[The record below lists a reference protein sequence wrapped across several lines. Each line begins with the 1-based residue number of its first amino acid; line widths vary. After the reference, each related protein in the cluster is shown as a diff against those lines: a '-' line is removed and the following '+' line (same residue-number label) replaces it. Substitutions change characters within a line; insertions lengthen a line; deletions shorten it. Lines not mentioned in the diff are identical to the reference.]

1 VDGWDDPRMP
11 TLAGLRRRG
20 YTPASIRNFWRDLGV
35 SKTDSIIDMG
45 VLENAVRNDLNE
57 TAPRAMAVLDPV
69 KVVLTNFPEGE
80 TEWLDAPVHPQQPER
95 GTRRVPITREIWIE
109 RGDFMEEPP
118 RKFFRLRPDGEVRLR
133 NAFIVR
139 CTDVIKDETGEIV
152 ELHCELDPDSRSG
165 MPGAERRVKGTIHWV
180 SAAHGRAVEVR
191 LYDRLFNVENPL
203 ADKDRDYREFLNP
216 ESLRVIETAWV
227 EPSVLE
233 GEQTAVQFERTG
245 YFVRDEA
252 DSETERPVF
261 NRTVTLRDT
270 WAKLRKG

>member
-1 VDGWDDPRMP
+1 
-11 TLAGLRRRG
+11 
-20 YTPASIRNFWRDLGV
+20 
-35 SKTDSIIDMG
+35 
-45 VLENAVRNDLNE
+45 
-57 TAPRAMAVLDPV
+57 
-69 KVVLTNFPEGE
+69 
-80 TEWLDAPVHPQQPER
+80 
-95 GTRRVPITREIWIE
+95 
-109 RGDFMEEPP
+109 MEEPP

-139 CTDVIKDETGEIV
+139 CTDVIKDDAGEIV

-180 SAAHGRAVEVR
+180 SATHGEAVEVR

-203 ADKDRDYREFLNP
+203 ADKERDYREFLNP

-233 GEQTAVQFERTG
+233 GDQVAVQFERTG

-252 DSETERPVF
+252 AAGGRPVF